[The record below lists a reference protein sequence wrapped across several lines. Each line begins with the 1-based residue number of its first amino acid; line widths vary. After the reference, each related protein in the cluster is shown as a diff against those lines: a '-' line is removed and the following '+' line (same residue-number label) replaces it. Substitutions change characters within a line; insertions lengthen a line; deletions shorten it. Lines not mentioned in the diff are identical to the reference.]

1 MADKDVSLGISAE
14 DAGLNAAVAN
24 AAKVVQNA
32 TSQMGKSFDSVGGSI
47 KKMQDIFAGF
57 TTILAGGAA
66 FKAAVD
72 QSVNLT
78 KESMALGKALGISA
92 TEASVLNVA
101 LGDTY
106 QTSESFIDSNG
117 KMTKQLL
124 KNEDA
129 FKNLGVATRDSNGS
143 FRNSVDIQMDVN
155 NRLLEFK
162 EGIDRNMEGI
172 KIYGK
177 GWDEAAQTLKLT
189 SGVMAAAK
197 EKSDALG
204 LSIGQ
209 ENVAATTR
217 YRAAMN
223 DVQDVVTAVLKATGD
238 ALLPILS
245 RLGEWFSQIGPAAVA
260 MTRVAMDV
268 FGTVVTTVGT
278 VIGELWNIAST
289 AFSAIGRVV
298 QAAFGG
304 DGLTAMQ
311 VFTGA
316 MKAVQVAVIAMR
328 VGFEISIEAI
338 KLILAGAAENIM
350 RFANVAERALHLDF
364 EGAKGA
370 WRQGV
375 TDIEG
380 IVAASTARMVAIA
393 EKGRSDMDGAIY
405 GDATKVT
412 TTPIERKSSGGT
424 SGGGEAKDKPSR
436 VPMWDAAL
444 AEEKVYYQQSN
455 NLKEF
460 SLDQEKAFWASILAT
475 NNASQKEKIDISRK
489 MSGIDL
495 EIMKKAVK
503 DKIAMT
509 SQTIDATE
517 KAAMGSIAL
526 DEIRAQ
532 REVDEGYMSKRQ
544 LLDIQRN
551 YEEQRFQIQT
561 TAQQARIDAMKGDP
575 NYDPVALQKLLD
587 QMAEIQFKHALD
599 VEKINSAM
607 QLDVKEKWDG
617 VLFPIRDA
625 FDRTINGMIQ
635 GTLTWRKAMLNIGDN
650 VAASFVK
657 SAVNMATAWASAE
670 LRKTAATQTGSMMRA
685 LFEKMGLFSTVAA
698 QGAASAATVTI
709 KTGEAVAVVGANAAE
724 GASGAAAA
732 VADIPIVG
740 PALAAL
746 AFAGTM
752 AMILGAKG
760 QISSAKGGYDIPAGI
775 NPMTQLHEREMVLP
789 AEHADAIRNM
799 TGGSG
804 VTNFHIHAV
813 DAQSFK
819 RLLMDNGRGIADAL
833 NAQARNFYKR

>member
-1 MADKDVSLGISAE
+1 AQ
-14 DAGLNAAVAN
+14 
-24 AAKVVQNA
+24 KVVQNA
-32 TSQMGKSFDSVGGSI
+32 TSQMGKSFDSVNGSI
-47 KKMQDIFAGF
+47 KKMQDVFAGF
-57 TTILAGGAA
+57 TAILAGGAA

-245 RLGEWFSQIGPAAVA
+245 QMGEWFSQIGPAAVG

-268 FGTVVTTVGT
+268 FGTVVTAIGA
-278 VIGELWNIAST
+278 VIKELWNIAST
-289 AFSAIGRVV
+289 VFSAIGRLA
-298 QAAFGG
+298 QASFGG

-328 VGFEISIEAI
+328 VGFEIAIEAI

-393 EKGRSDMDGAIY
+393 EKGRSDMDAAIY

-424 SGGGEAKDKPSR
+424 SGGGVAKDKPSR

-460 SLDQEKAFWASILAT
+460 SLDQEKAFWASILDA

-489 MSGIDL
+489 MSTLDL

-561 TAQQARIDAMKGDP
+561 TAQQARI
-575 NYDPVALQKLLD
+575 
-587 QMAEIQFKHALD
+587 
-599 VEKINSAM
+599 
-607 QLDVKEKWDG
+607 
-617 VLFPIRDA
+617 
-625 FDRTINGMIQ
+625 
-635 GTLTWRKAMLNIGDN
+635 
-650 VAASFVK
+650 
-657 SAVNMATAWASAE
+657 
-670 LRKTAATQTGSMMRA
+670 
-685 LFEKMGLFSTVAA
+685 
-698 QGAASAATVTI
+698 
-709 KTGEAVAVVGANAAE
+709 
-724 GASGAAAA
+724 
-732 VADIPIVG
+732 
-740 PALAAL
+740 
-746 AFAGTM
+746 
-752 AMILGAKG
+752 
-760 QISSAKGGYDIPAGI
+760 
-775 NPMTQLHEREMVLP
+775 
-789 AEHADAIRNM
+789 
-799 TGGSG
+799 
-804 VTNFHIHAV
+804 
-813 DAQSFK
+813 
-819 RLLMDNGRGIADAL
+819 
-833 NAQARNFYKR
+833 